1 MKRILLIDDNT
12 VVRRLLHDMLT
23 AENYDVLA
31 VGDGNAALEALRTYA
46 VSAAVVDLYMPG
58 MDGLETIVELHRLYP
73 GVKIIAMSGGSS
85 RFGDRQA
92 DHLATAHALG
102 ADAVLRKPFEP
113 DELIGT
119 LRQLLN

>member
-1 MKRILLIDDNT
+1 MRRILLIDDNT

-31 VGDGNAALEALRTYA
+31 VGDGQAAIEALRTCA
-46 VSAAVVDLYMPG
+46 VNAAIIDLYMPG
-58 MDGLETIVELHRLYP
+58 MDGLETIVELRRLYP

-85 RFGDRQA
+85 RFGNRQA
-92 DHLATAHALG
+92 DHLSTAQAVG
-102 ADAVLRKPFEP
+102 ADAILRKPFEA

-119 LRQLLN
+119 LKQLLN